1 MSDRAAETRAK
12 WLATLAK
19 FKHDPDE
26 AANGE
31 MWSPRLDG
39 ASRDELTAIQ
49 NEKLAVLTPFLYENS
64 QFYQHRFDRLGMAPT
79 DIASIDD
86 LAKWPVVDK
95 SEMTVDV
102 ESNPP
107 FGHYTTMSDEIWRSR
122 GWMLFSTSGTTGTP
136 RIFRYSQIDR
146 DYWAWSNARAMH
158 AMSFTPS
165 DTVFMMTGYG
175 THVWAWGVQMGLAKM
190 GIGLIPGGGMDGAM
204 RAGIV
209 ERFQPTVLCCTP
221 SYALY
226 LGRVMQNMGLEPA
239 QTSVRLLFCGG
250 EPAMAIGP
258 TREKLEDLWG
268 ARLVE
273 FYGCT
278 EAAPQAGGYAC
289 AATGQ
294 DGEGQFLHLM
304 EDLQVWETVD
314 PETLQPTAPGQRG
327 LSVCTNLVSESS
339 PQLRFLVGDFTTL
352 NYDTCACGRGHARA
366 MGCFAG
372 RADDLINLRG
382 IKFFPTQIEKAVRA
396 IPGLGDEFQIVLSS
410 RAADG
415 MDIMKI
421 VVEHPDHGPASKLA
435 DQVATAIR
443 GETELRADVEVVA
456 PNTLPKTEFKAKR
469 VTDERAKGCSVVLP
483 LPVLP
488 QSPL

>member
-1 MSDRAAETRAK
+1 MSGRAEKTRIQ

-19 FKHDPDE
+19 FKDDPDQ
-26 AANGE
+26 AANSA

-49 NEKLAVLTPFLYENS
+49 NEKLAVVTPFLYENS
-64 QFYQHRFDRLGMAPT
+64 DFYRLRFDRLGMAPT
-79 DIASIDD
+79 DIAKIED

-102 ESNPP
+102 EINPP
-107 FGHYTTMSDEIWRSR
+107 FGRYTTMSDEIWRSR

-146 DYWAWSNARAMH
+146 EYWAWSNARAMH
-158 AMSFTPS
+158 AMGFVPS

-175 THVWAWGVQMGLAKM
+175 THVWAWGVQMGLTKM
-190 GIGLIPGGGMDGAM
+190 GIGLIPGGGMDGVM
-204 RAGIV
+204 RAGII
-209 ERFQPTVLCCTP
+209 ERFKPTVLCCTP

-226 LGRVMQNMGLEPA
+226 LGRTLQNMGLDPA
-239 QTSVRLLFCGG
+239 ETSVTKLFCAG
-250 EPAMAIGP
+250 EPAMAIDP
-258 TREKLEDLWG
+258 TREKLQDLWG
-268 ARLVE
+268 ARIVE

-278 EAAPQAGGYAC
+278 EAAPQAGGYTC

-294 DGEGQFLHLM
+294 DNNGYFLHLM

-314 PETLQPTAPGQRG
+314 PETLQVTAAGQRG

-352 NYDTCACGRGHARA
+352 DQERCACGRNHVRA
-366 MGCFAG
+366 MGCFSG

-396 IPGLGDEFQIVLSS
+396 IPGLGDEFQVVLSS
-410 RAADG
+410 READG
-415 MDIMKI
+415 MDVMAV
-421 VVEHPDHGPASKLA
+421 VVEHPDHGPASASALTEQIA
-435 DQVATAIR
+435 GAIR
-443 GETELRADVEVVA
+443 SEIELRVDVNVVA
-456 PNTLPKTEFKAKR
+456 PDSLPKTEFKAKR
-469 VTDERAKGCSVVLP
+469 VIDQRAKP
-483 LPVLP
+483 
-488 QSPL
+488 

>member
-1 MSDRAAETRAK
+1 MTERGEKTRAN

-19 FKHDPDE
+19 FKDDPDR
-26 AANGE
+26 AANSA

-39 ASRDELTAIQ
+39 ASRDELTAVQ
-49 NEKLAVLTPFLYENS
+49 NEKLAVVTPFLYENS
-64 QFYQHRFDRLGMAPT
+64 DFYRKRFDRLGLAPT
-79 DIASIDD
+79 DIAGVED
-86 LAKWPVVDK
+86 LVKWPVVDK

-102 ESNPP
+102 EINPP
-107 FGHYTTMSDEIWRSR
+107 FGNYTTMSDDIWRSR

-146 DYWAWSNARAMH
+146 EYWAWSNARAMH
-158 AMSFTPS
+158 AMGFVPS

-190 GIGLIPGGGMDGAM
+190 GIGLIPGGGMDGGM

-209 ERFQPTVLCCTP
+209 DRFKPTVLCCTP

-226 LGRVMQNMGLEPA
+226 LGRTLQEMGLDPA
-239 QTSVRLLFCGG
+239 ASTVTKLFCAG

-258 TREKLEDLWG
+258 TREKLQELWG
-268 ARLVE
+268 ARIVE

-278 EAAPQAGGYAC
+278 EAAPQAGGYTC
-289 AATGQ
+289 AATGR
-294 DGEGQFLHLM
+294 DDNGYFLHLM
-304 EDLQVWETVD
+304 EDIQIWETVD
-314 PETLQPTAPGQRG
+314 PESLQPSAPGQRG

-352 NYDTCACGRGHARA
+352 NQDGCACGRNHVRA
-366 MGCFAG
+366 MGCFSG

-410 RAADG
+410 RDVDG
-415 MDIMKI
+415 MDVMK
-421 VVEHPDHGPASKLA
+421 VVAEHPDHGPASALTEQIA
-435 DQVATAIR
+435 AAIR
-443 GETELRADVEVVA
+443 SEIELRVDVEVVA
-456 PNTLPKTEFKAKR
+456 PNSLPKTEFKANR
-469 VTDERAKGCSVVLP
+469 VTDQRAKS
-483 LPVLP
+483 
-488 QSPL
+488 

>member
-1 MSDRAAETRAK
+1 MSDRAENTRTE
-12 WLATLAK
+12 WLTTLAK
-19 FKHDPDE
+19 FKDDPDQ
-26 AANGE
+26 AANSA

-49 NEKLAVLTPFLYENS
+49 NEKLAVVTPFLYENS
-64 QFYQHRFDRLGMAPT
+64 LFYRQRFDRLGLAPT
-79 DIASIDD
+79 DISSVED
-86 LAKWPVVDK
+86 LVKWPVVDK
-95 SEMTVDV
+95 SEMTLDG
-102 ESNPP
+102 ESHPP

-146 DYWAWSNARAMH
+146 DYWAWANARAMH
-158 AMSFTPS
+158 AMDFVAS

-209 ERFQPTVLCCTP
+209 ARFQPTVLCCTP

-226 LGRVMQNMGLEPA
+226 LGRVMQDMGLDPA
-239 QTSVRLLFCGG
+239 ATSVRLLFCGG

-258 TREKLEDLWG
+258 TRKKLEDLWG

-294 DGEGQFLHLM
+294 DKDGYFLHLM
-304 EDLQVWETVD
+304 EDIQIWETVD
-314 PETLQPTAPGQRG
+314 PENLQPTAPGQRG

-352 NYDTCACGRGHARA
+352 NQDACACGRNHVRA

-382 IKFFPTQIEKAVRA
+382 VKFFPTQIEKAVRA
-396 IPGLGDEFQIVLSS
+396 IPGLGDEFQMILSS
-410 RAADG
+410 RKADG
-415 MDIMKI
+415 MDVMKV
-421 VVEHPDHGPASKLA
+421 VVEHPEHGPGSKLVE
-435 DQVATAIR
+435 QVGDAIR
-443 GETELRADVEVVA
+443 AEIELRVDIEVVA
-456 PNTLPKTEFKAKR
+456 PDSLPKTEFKAKR
-469 VTDERAKGCSVVLP
+469 VTDQRAKH
-483 LPVLP
+483 
-488 QSPL
+488 